1 MAKEIPEHRDI
12 LGRVLA
18 VGDYVAY
25 PDSNMMKL
33 GKIEKLNPKMIKIQH
48 GRSNRYLTTWSV
60 NKYPKDTVKLEGPDL
75 VMYLLKK

>member
-1 MAKEIPEHRDI
+1 MPKEIPEHRDI

-25 PDSNMMKL
+25 PDSNGLRL
-33 GKIEKLNPKMIKIQH
+33 GKLDKLNQKMVRVATGKEW
-48 GRSNRYLTTWSV
+48 RSTI
-60 NKYPKDTVKLEGPDL
+60 NKYPIDTVKLDGPDL

>member
-1 MAKEIPEHRDI
+1 MAKAVPEHRDI
-12 LGRVLA
+12 LNRVLA

-25 PDSNMMKL
+25 PDSNTMKM
-33 GKIEKLNPKMIKIQH
+33 GKIDKLNQKMVRVTTGKEW
-48 GRSNRYLTTWSV
+48 RSTV